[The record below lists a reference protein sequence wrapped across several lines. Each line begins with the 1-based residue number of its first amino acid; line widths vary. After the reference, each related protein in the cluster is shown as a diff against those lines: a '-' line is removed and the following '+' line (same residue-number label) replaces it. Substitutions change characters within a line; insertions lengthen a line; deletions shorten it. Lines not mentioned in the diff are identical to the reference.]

1 MKINFIDRAEEIA
14 SKQLVN
20 FGFDSFE
27 GWGVTFLNVT
37 FYDSSIKC
45 QLSIIMAKLKM
56 ISVHSSSSSQK
67 SGTPHTYTYTT
78 EMLSL
83 DTMAKSYIKSPLYN
97 GIEIEVVMMWNGGR
111 VRWMWWWVCCK
122 RKEVTDMKISQQKPQ
137 IDNSKPSS
145 VVRQQN
151 EHKEASRERDRE
163 KE

>member
-1 MKINFIDRAEEIA
+1 
-14 SKQLVN
+14 
-20 FGFDSFE
+20 
-27 GWGVTFLNVT
+27 
-37 FYDSSIKC
+37 
-45 QLSIIMAKLKM
+45 M

-67 SGTPHTYTYTT
+67 SGTPHTLDT
-78 EMLSL
+78 M

-145 VVRQQN
+145 VVRQEN
-151 EHKEASRERDRE
+151 EHKEASRESGR
-163 KE
+163 KNKLGIYHSSYHHI